1 MFERRGPELN
11 KGKIGQLLID
21 LGSDENNGVRWRAF
35 LRKSGLTAP
44 GDFGAISAR
53 SLQRSSP
60 VPIEGSRALYSVST
74 PLTDWDV
81 GGLENR

>member
-35 LRKSGLTAP
+35 LRKSGVLL
-44 GDFGAISAR
+44 GNSICAR
-53 SLQRSSP
+53 ST
-60 VPIEGSRALYSVST
+60 VE
-74 PLTDWDV
+74 
-81 GGLENR
+81 